1 MKIAIVGATGKV
13 GRMMMTCLTEYQIYF
28 DCLHLYA
35 SASSEGKIIEFG
47 GKEYTVHKTTKEVF
61 NNNYDF
67 VLFSAGG
74 AVAKE
79 FAPYA
84 VAAGSVVIDNSSA
97 FRKDPA
103 IPLVVPEIN
112 GYLLKGYKGI
122 VANPNC
128 STIQLVLIL
137 HPLHT
142 YKPIDKVVVTTMQSV
157 SGTGYKGIIELQN
170 QRQGLAKSEL
180 YPRQIDLNVIPQVMD
195 FDGTGYSGEEAK
207 MTNESRKILGVPEL
221 NLVATN
227 VRVPVIYGHS
237 EAVYVQ
243 WKEPVDLQE
252 INAYLLNAEGVKI
265 DSEYMTPLEI
275 EESNLSHISR
285 LRYAGDNRSILF
297 WNVAHNVRLGAA
309 TNAVK
314 ILKELGMRNEE
325 VT

>member
-13 GRMMMTCLTEYQIYF
+13 GRMMMTCLEEYDIQY
-28 DCLHLYA
+28 DCLDLYA
-35 SASSEGKIIEFG
+35 SASSEGKVIEFQ
-47 GKEYTVHKTTKEVF
+47 GKEYTVKTTTKEVF
-61 NNNYDF
+61 NNKYDY

-84 VAAGSVVIDNSSA
+84 AEAGSVVIDNSSA

-112 GYLLKGYKGI
+112 GHLLKGYRGI

-137 HPLHT
+137 HPLNA

-170 QRQGLAKSEL
+170 QRQGLGVSGL
-180 YPRQIDLNVIPQVMD
+180 YPRQIDLNVIPQIMD
-195 FDGTGYSGEEAK
+195 FNDDGYSGEEAK
-207 MTNESRKILGVPEL
+207 MSFESRKILGVPEL

-243 WKEPVDLQE
+243 WKEAVELSDIMAALS
-252 INAYLLNAEGVKI
+252 NAPTVKI
-265 DSEYMTPLEI
+265 DSEYITPIEI
-275 EESNLSHISR
+275 GESNLSHISR
-285 LRYAGDNRSILF
+285 LRYAGDDKSILF

-309 TNAVK
+309 ANAVK
-314 ILKELGMRNEE
+314 ILRELGIRN
-325 VT
+325 